1 MPKSHQPH
9 PHLLALHYSDRLRG
23 LGFLLRHLLGPGSS
37 MQGLVHDTFL
47 CLCLFDLRLG
57 YGTAPASASQFEG
70 FAMERTY
77 PDQSFFLAC
86 SPVNQP
92 NMWLK
97 IFRDCFATDSAD
109 YSIESTDSS

>member
-9 PHLLALHYSDRLRG
+9 PHLLALHYSGRLRS
-23 LGFLLRHLLGPGSS
+23 LVFLLRHRLGPGSS
-37 MQGLVHDTFL
+37 IQGLVHDTLL

-57 YGTAPASASQFEG
+57 DGTAPASASQYEG

-77 PDQSFFLAC
+77 HDQSFFLAC

-92 NMWLK
+92 NMRL
-97 IFRDCFATDSAD
+97 IISRDCFATDFAV
-109 YSIESTDSS
+109 YSIESIDSS